1 MMKPEHWVS
10 PRSLRCNGGNN
21 GVRRTRRFRAATQ
34 RRERARLGNRRSKWT
49 WKCPPRSSLWR
60 ARRGSIPMTNQPERG
75 GRGRNA
81 GPGRRRRRSSR
92 RACDVTGR
100 ARRSCGGSSQG
111 GRSRGGRVET
121 PALSSVADEER
132 LERAAGDS
140 TATKKKKNAPGD
152 LTSVVPTSPGRPALV
167 FLRKKEGDV
176 FHEKGG

>member
-75 GRGRNA
+75 GRGRNV
-81 GPGRRRRRSSR
+81 GPGRRRRRSFR
-92 RACDVTGR
+92 RACDVTGPDEPDDLAEAAPEEAAPEGAASR
-100 ARRSCGGSSQG
+100 PPLSAAWLTKGAWKRQPGTQRPRRK
-111 GRSRGGRVET
+111 RRTPPET
-121 PALSSVADEER
+121 
-132 LERAAGDS
+132 
-140 TATKKKKNAPGD
+140 
-152 LTSVVPTSPGRPALV
+152 
-167 FLRKKEGDV
+167 
-176 FHEKGG
+176 